1 MNYTRKLCAEIQQIH
16 RETLDV
22 EFDMQCDLE
31 VANLCALLAS
41 QHGNHRL
48 LEIGTGTGLS
58 TLFIAAAK
66 PTNSIL
72 DTVDNSHAF
81 SEIAQRVIKGDESI
95 NFLVEDGAD
104 FLIRA
109 ESNYYDFIF
118 ADAWPGKYSHLDHA
132 LRVLKRGGI
141 YIVDDLMPQNN
152 WPENHQRRV
161 DALLELLEKT
171 EHFAVN
177 YMKWGSG
184 VAIVTKLD
192 TNSCIESEL
201 RQDPNYQHF
210 FSS

>member
-1 MNYTRKLCAEIQQIH
+1 MHQIN
-16 RETLDV
+16 RETLEV
-22 EFDMQCDLE
+22 GFDMQCDLE

-66 PTNSIL
+66 PTGSVL

-81 SEIAQRVIKGDESI
+81 SEIAQRVINNDRSI
-95 NFLVEDGAD
+95 NFLVEDGAEL
-104 FLIRA
+104 LIRT
-109 ESNYYDFIF
+109 ESNYYDYIF

-132 LRVLKRGGI
+132 LRVLKAGGI
-141 YIVDDLMPQNN
+141 YLVDDLMPQDN
-152 WPENHQRRV
+152 WPENHQKRV
-161 DALLELLEKT
+161 DALLELFDKT
-171 EHFAVN
+171 EHFAIN
-177 YMKWGSG
+177 YMEWGSG

-192 TNSCIESEL
+192 ANSCIESEL
-201 RQDPNYQHF
+201 RQDPNYHHF

>member
-1 MNYTRKLCAEIQQIH
+1 MNYTRKLSAEIQQIH

-66 PTNSIL
+66 PTSSIL

-81 SEIAQRVIKGDESI
+81 SEIAQRVINSDGSV

-104 FLIRA
+104 FLIRT
-109 ESNYYDFIF
+109 ESNYYDYIF

-132 LRVLKRGGI
+132 LRVLKMGGI
-141 YIVDDLMPQNN
+141 YIIDDLMPQNN

-171 EHFAVN
+171 EHFAIN

-184 VAIVTKLD
+184 VAIVTKLG

-201 RQDPNYQHF
+201 RQDPNYHHF